1 VSPEKQGVSR
11 RPGTFQPGKSGNP
24 KGRPRLGNSLAE
36 CMREY
41 EEGKDKGDTLTRKQ
55 RLVEKLHKSATGD
68 NPVPAAR
75 LIMETL
81 GLLDFEDRLNA
92 FEKTLE
98 EIKAAK

>member
-1 VSPEKQGVSR
+1 MERKRGNPNWTK
-11 RPGTFQPGKSGNP
+11 GKSGNP
-24 KGRPRLGNSLAE
+24 KGRPLVGNSLAE

-41 EEGKDKGDTLTRKQ
+41 LESKEKGNSLTRKQ
-55 RLVEKLHKSATGD
+55 DLVAKLYKSALGD

-92 FEKTLE
+92 FEKTLDQLRG
-98 EIKAAK
+98 